1 MIRTLRHR
9 GGVAYIERRTNA
21 WAAMIGFLTGRGYSS
36 VAIARAVADGT
47 TPGTVRRMWV
57 LWGLSR
63 RRTNIVIDLGGKE
76 RANLAK
82 RADQHGLKI
91 EEYCRRLLVHGS
103 MPRDRYKDIVDG
115 A

>member
-1 MIRTLRHR
+1 MRTFRHR

-21 WAAMIGFLTGRGYSS
+21 WAAMVGFLTGKGYSS
-36 VAIARAVADGT
+36 VAIAAAIGDGT
-47 TPGTVRRMWV
+47 SAATVRRMWR
-57 LWGLSR
+57 LWGMSR
-63 RRTNIVIDLGGKE
+63 PRSILVIDLGPRE
-76 RANLAK
+76 HANLAK
-82 RADQHGLKI
+82 RADQHELSI